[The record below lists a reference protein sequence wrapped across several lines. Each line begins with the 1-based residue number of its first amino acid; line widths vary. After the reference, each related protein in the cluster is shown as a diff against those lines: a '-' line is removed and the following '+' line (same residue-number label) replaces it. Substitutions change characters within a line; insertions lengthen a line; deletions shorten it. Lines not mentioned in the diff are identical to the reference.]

1 MATTYVAYQL
11 IKWGLS
17 YWEAFF
23 ATLAIAFVL
32 GTVLELALVRP
43 VQHRS
48 VIAAVIVTVGLFVL
62 IDGVVNW
69 IWGGDFKY
77 MATPFGTKTYH
88 LGGVSIARLY
98 PGMLGVVLVS
108 VVLVWALFR
117 FTKLGLGMRA
127 AALRPAESALVGVRV
142 DWMLAIG
149 WGLAAVLGAV
159 AGLMAEPSQFFLDPT
174 LMQPILVYALS
185 LAARVGI
192 YFIAVVGLNVLTGYT
207 GQISIGH
214 GAFMAVGGYTTAVMS
229 RDHHT
234 SLILTMLL
242 ALAICFVLGLLVG
255 LPALRLSGVYLALA
269 TFALAVSVPQ
279 LPLKWSKFLGGRDG
293 VQTSRTVSHT
303 WLYGA
308 AWTASAILFV
318 LAWLILRG
326 RVGRA
331 FRAVRD
337 SEIAAVASGIELPVY
352 KTLAFGISAA
362 YAGVAGSLFVL
373 ATNGFAA
380 PDEFGVVLSLQLLVG
395 AAVAG
400 LGSLWGVLAG
410 AVFVGL
416 LPTVSSSVPVIGS
429 NHGRDVVFGAAVV
442 LVMLLLP
449 GGSAGLLARLRR
461 SAGA

>member
-1 MATTYVAYQL
+1 MRRRL
-11 IKWGLS
+11 P
-17 YWEAFF
+17 
-23 ATLAIAFVL
+23 
-32 GTVLELALVRP
+32 ALV
-43 VQHRS
+43 S
-48 VIAAVIVTVGLFVL
+48 LLAVSGVL
-62 IDGVVNW
+62 
-69 IWGGDFKY
+69 
-77 MATPFGTKTYH
+77 
-88 LGGVSIARLY
+88 
-98 PGMLGVVLVS
+98 
-108 VVLVWALFR
+108 
-117 FTKLGLGMRA
+117 
-127 AALRPAESALVGVRV
+127 AALP
-142 DWMLAIG
+142 
-149 WGLAAVLGAV
+149 
-159 AGLMAEPSQFFLDPT
+159 FLLSDYN
-174 LMQPILVYALS
+174 VS

-192 YFIAVVGLNVLTGYT
+192 YFIAVLGLNVLTGYT

-242 ALAICFVLGLLVG
+242 ALAICFALGLLVG

-279 LPLKWSKFLGGRDG
+279 LPLRWSKFLGGRDG

-380 PDEFGVVLSLQLLVG
+380 PDEFGVVLSLQLLIG

-449 GGSAGLLARLRR
+449 GGFAGLLARLRR
-461 SAGA
+461 FAGA

>member
-1 MATTYVAYQL
+1 MRSRVP
-11 IKWGLS
+11 
-17 YWEAFF
+17 
-23 ATLAIAFVL
+23 AFVSL
-32 GTVLELALVRP
+32 F
-43 VQHRS
+43 
-48 VIAAVIVTVGLFVL
+48 AV
-62 IDGVVNW
+62 
-69 IWGGDFKY
+69 
-77 MATPFGTKTYH
+77 
-88 LGGVSIARLY
+88 
-98 PGMLGVVLVS
+98 GVVL
-108 VVLVWALFR
+108 
-117 FTKLGLGMRA
+117 
-127 AALRPAESALVGVRV
+127 AALPFTLSDYNVSLAAQVG
-142 DWMLAIG
+142 IFFI
-149 WGLAAVLGAV
+149 AVLG
-159 AGLMAEPSQFFLDPT
+159 
-174 LMQPILVYALS
+174 
-185 LAARVGI
+185 
-192 YFIAVVGLNVLTGYT
+192 LNILTGYS

-214 GAFMAVGGYTTAVMS
+214 GAFMAIGGYTTAVLS

-234 SLILTMLL
+234 NLVLTMLI
-242 ALAICFVLGLLVG
+242 AFAICFVVGLLVG

-279 LPLKWSKFLGGRDG
+279 LPLKWSTFLGGRDG

-303 WLYGA
+303 WLYGV
-308 AWTASAILFV
+308 AWTAAAILFV

-380 PDEFGVVLSLQLLVG
+380 PDEFKVTLSLQLLVG

-416 LPTVSSSVPVIGS
+416 LPTVSNSVPLIGS
-429 NHGRDVVFGAAVV
+429 THGRDVVFGAAVV

-449 GGSAGLLARLRR
+449 SGFAGLLGRLLRLAR
-461 SAGA
+461 G

>member
-1 MATTYVAYQL
+1 MRRRL
-11 IKWGLS
+11 P
-17 YWEAFF
+17 
-23 ATLAIAFVL
+23 
-32 GTVLELALVRP
+32 ALV
-43 VQHRS
+43 VLL
-48 VIAAVIVTVGLFVL
+48 AVCGVL
-62 IDGVVNW
+62 
-69 IWGGDFKY
+69 
-77 MATPFGTKTYH
+77 
-88 LGGVSIARLY
+88 
-98 PGMLGVVLVS
+98 
-108 VVLVWALFR
+108 
-117 FTKLGLGMRA
+117 
-127 AALRPAESALVGVRV
+127 AALP
-142 DWMLAIG
+142 
-149 WGLAAVLGAV
+149 
-159 AGLMAEPSQFFLDPT
+159 FLLSDYN
-174 LMQPILVYALS
+174 VS
-185 LAARVGI
+185 LAGRVGI
-192 YFIAVVGLNVLTGYT
+192 YFIAVLGLNILTGYT

-242 ALAICFVLGLLVG
+242 AFAICFVLGLLLG

-293 VQTSRTVSHT
+293 VQTARTVGHT

-308 AWTASAILFV
+308 AWTTSAILFV

-362 YAGVAGSLFVL
+362 FAGVAGSLFVL

-416 LPTVSSSVPVIGS
+416 LPTVSSSVPIIGS
-429 NHGRDVVFGAAVV
+429 NHGRDVVFGASVV

-449 GGSAGLLARLRR
+449 GGFAGLLARLRR
-461 SAGA
+461 FAGA